1 MPPSPWRR
9 YPAASSAAIVQ
20 PVEPQPGATRPYAP
34 GVATACEHIDD
45 IRTDWAP
52 ASDPVCDDC
61 AREGRSDWVSLRRCM
76 TCGHVGCCDSSPN
89 RHARR
94 HHEDTGHHVI
104 RSAEPGDNWS
114 YCLEDARELPPM
126 PAPTR

>member
-1 MPPSPWRR
+1 VS
-9 YPAASSAAIVQ
+9 
-20 PVEPQPGATRPYAP
+20 
-34 GVATACEHIDD
+34 
-45 IRTDWAP
+45 AP
-52 ASDPVCDDC
+52 AGNGGGPSRAQGGRTVVDTEHAVVPDIDPDACPHAGQAKTVVPRTPGCEECLRD
-61 AREGRSDWVSLRRCM
+61 GTGWVHLRLCM
-76 TCGHVGCCDSSPN
+76 TCGHVGCCDSSPG